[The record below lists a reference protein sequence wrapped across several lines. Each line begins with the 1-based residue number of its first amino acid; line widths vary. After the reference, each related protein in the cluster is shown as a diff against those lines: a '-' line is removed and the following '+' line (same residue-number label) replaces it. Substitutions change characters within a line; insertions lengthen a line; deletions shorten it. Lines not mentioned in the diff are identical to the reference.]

1 MWATGETGS
10 EQIGSAVDG
19 EDALGQDRKTR
30 FTALRLGLGHRTTSF
45 FSGLITMEMSGSR
58 QIQAAQDVVWRA
70 LNDPAVLQKCIPGCE
85 TLEKIDDANMK
96 GVVALRMGP
105 MALKFSGDVQLSNLK
120 PPNSYRLTGS
130 GKAGPAG
137 FASGFADVT
146 LAPKDGGTELSY
158 KVESTV
164 GGRMAQLGSRLIDA
178 TAAQLAGE
186 FFDTFAAEVAPASV
200 PSAAVASGSNSSAA
214 AAKSGG
220 SGMPAW
226 MWGIAAIVLVAAVV
240 YILKGMA

>member
-1 MWATGETGS
+1 
-10 EQIGSAVDG
+10 
-19 EDALGQDRKTR
+19 
-30 FTALRLGLGHRTTSF
+30 
-45 FSGLITMEMSGSR
+45 MEMSGSR

-70 LNDPAVLQKCIPGCE
+70 LNDPVILQKCIPGCE
-85 TLEKIDDANMK
+85 SLEKIDDTTMK

-105 MALKFSGDVQLSNLK
+105 MALKFAGDVALSNLN
-120 PPNSYRLTGS
+120 PPTSYRLTGS

-137 FASGFADVT
+137 FASGFADVK

-186 FFDTFAAEVAPASV
+186 FFDKFAAEVAPAPV
-200 PSAAVASGSNSSAA
+200 PSAAAASGQGGSAA
-214 AAKSGG
+214 AAPARSVAKASG

-226 MWGIAAIVLVAAVV
+226 MWAVAAVALVAALV
-240 YILKGMA
+240 YILKGLA